1 MKMTVS
7 FSKGKKSE
15 TSIKHNN
22 RSLEKDFDYTKKGHT
37 HIKQQYT
44 SQNRVLK
51 HESIRNSY
59 KKLFGEA
66 VDEYNKKQKRK
77 DRKIKDFYQHIKKSG
92 KQQTQFEFIAQ
103 VGNKDDFEGLDR
115 LDPQGRWQQAADL
128 LQEYEAGFEKRHPQ
142 MHVYNA
148 TIHMDEEGA
157 PHLHMNLVPVAT
169 GYKRGVAVQPSLKRV
184 LSQEGYEVDPKDSRA
199 QFNAFR
205 EQEQQALAKLL
216 QDRGVGRKAGIT
228 NKLKDI
234 HEYKE
239 AMRQI
244 EDAQTQA
251 EQAKDSA
258 KKARLEAG
266 RQIAEANE
274 EAKKAK
280 KSSREQVKKQLLA
293 LKEGA
298 REDKS
303 RPSDYIV
310 TKKTAF
316 GRDTVDREAT
326 EKRIAGL
333 LETAKKAQ
341 YADHWLDDRYESTAE
356 AFSAGYNKAIEEER
370 HKDPT
375 ADPRDSDIERVKAL
389 QAQVAQQQEQL
400 ETQKKTLEKQKKAL
414 DAWQEWQEA
423 LKRWAGE
430 RWEALQRGVE
440 QTLQRMHQEAVERRR
455 EAQRDRSR

>member
-22 RSLEKDFDYTKKGHT
+22 RSIEKDFDFEKKGHA

-51 HESIRNSY
+51 HESIRDAY
-59 KKLFGEA
+59 KDLFGDA
-66 VDEYNKKQKRK
+66 VDQYNQKQKRK

-92 KQQTQFEFIAQ
+92 KQQTQFEFVAQ
-103 VGNKDDFEGLDR
+103 VGNKADFEGLDR

-128 LQEYEAGFEKRHPQ
+128 LEEYEKGFEERHPQ

-148 TIHMDEEGA
+148 VIHMDEEGS
-157 PHLHMNLVPVAT
+157 PHLHMNLIPVAT

-184 LSQEGYEVDPKDSRA
+184 LSQEGYAADPRDSRA

-216 QDRGVGRKAGIT
+216 QDRGIGRKAGIT
-228 NKLKDI
+228 NKLKNI

-244 EDAQTQA
+244 EDAQQA
-251 EQAKDSA
+251 AKT
-258 KKARLEAG
+258 ARLEAG
-266 RQIAEANE
+266 RQIAEAHE

-280 KSSREQVKKQLLA
+280 KASREQVKKQLLD

-298 REDKS
+298 TQAAG
-303 RPSDYIV
+303 RPGDYIV

-326 EKRIAGL
+326 EKRITGL

-341 YADHWLDDRYESTAE
+341 YADHWLDDRYESTDE
-356 AFSAGYNKAIEEER
+356 AFSAGYSKAIEQEEAR

-375 ADPRDSDIERVKAL
+375 ADPRDSDTVRVKAL
-389 QAQVAQQQEQL
+389 QAQVAQQQKQL
-400 ETQKKTLEKQKKAL
+400 ETQKKTIEKQKKAL
-414 DAWQEWQEA
+414 EAWQEWQEA

-440 QTLQRMHQEAVERRR
+440 QTLQRMRQEAVERRR

>member
-37 HIKQQYT
+37 HIKTEYT
-44 SQNRVLK
+44 QMNRVLK
-51 HESIRNSY
+51 HEKIQDVYEN
-59 KKLFGEA
+59 LFGEA
-66 VDEYNKKQKRK
+66 VDAYNKKQKRK
-77 DRKIKDFYQHIKKSG
+77 DRKIDDFYKHVKKSA

-103 VGNKDDFEGLDR
+103 VGNKADFEGLDR
-115 LDPQGRWQQAADL
+115 VDPQGRWQQAADL
-128 LQEYEAGFEKRHPQ
+128 LQEYEADFEKRHPQ
-142 MHVYNA
+142 MRVYNA
-148 TIHMDEEGA
+148 VVHMDENGA
-157 PHLHMNLVPVAT
+157 PHLHMNLIPVAT

-184 LSQEGYEVDPKDSRA
+184 LSQEGYAADPRDSRA

-216 QDRGVGRKAGIT
+216 QDRGIGRKAGIT
-228 NKLKDI
+228 NRLRDI

-239 AMRQI
+239 AMRQV
-244 EDAQTQA
+244 EDAQQA
-251 EQAKDSA
+251 AKT
-258 KKARLEAG
+258 ARREAG
-266 RQIAEANE
+266 RQIAEAHE

-280 KSSREQVKKQLLA
+280 KASREQVKKQLLD

-303 RPSDYIV
+303 RPGDYIV

-341 YADHWLDDRYESTAE
+341 YADHWLDDRYETTAE
-356 AFSAGYNKAIEEER
+356 AFSAGYSKAIEEER

-375 ADPRDSDIERVKAL
+375 ADPRDSDAERVKAL
-389 QAQVAQQQEQL
+389 QAQVAQQQKQL
-400 ETQKKTLEKQKKAL
+400 ETQKKTIEKQKKAL
-414 DAWQEWQEA
+414 EAWQEWQEA

-430 RWEALQRGVE
+430 RWEALQRGVG
-440 QTLQRMHQEAVERRR
+440 QTIQRMRQEAVERRR
-455 EAQRDRSR
+455 EAQRGRSR

>member
-51 HESIRNSY
+51 HESIRDAY
-59 KKLFGEA
+59 KDLFGDA
-66 VDEYNKKQKRK
+66 VNQYNDKQKRK

-103 VGNKDDFEGLDR
+103 VGNKDDFEGFDR

-157 PHLHMNLVPVAT
+157 PHLHMNLIPVAT
-169 GYKRGVAVQPSLKRV
+169 GYKRGVAVQPSFNKTLT
-184 LSQEGYEVDPKDSRA
+184 QEGYVPDPRDSRK

-205 EQEQQALAKLL
+205 EDEQQALAKLL
-216 QDRGVGRKAGIT
+216 QDRGIGRKAGIT

-239 AMRQI
+239 AMQQV

-280 KSSREQVKKQLLA
+280 KSSREQIKKQLLD

-303 RPSDYIV
+303 RPGDYIV

-341 YADHWLDDRYESTAE
+341 YADHWLDDRYESTDE
-356 AFSAGYNKAIEEER
+356 AFSAGYSKAIEEER

-375 ADPRDSDIERVKAL
+375 ADPRDSDAERVKAL
-389 QAQVAQQQEQL
+389 QAQVAQQQKQL
-400 ETQKKTLEKQKKAL
+400 ETQKKTIEQQKKTIE
-414 DAWQEWQEA
+414 AWQEWQEA

-440 QTLQRMHQEAVERRR
+440 QTIQRMHQEAVERRR
-455 EAQRDRSR
+455 EAQRGRER

>member
-44 SQNRVLK
+44 SQNRILK
-51 HESIRNSY
+51 HESIRDAY
-59 KKLFGEA
+59 KNLFGKA
-66 VDEYNKKQKRK
+66 ADQYNQKQKRK

-103 VGNKDDFEGLDR
+103 VGNKADFEGLDR

-128 LQEYEAGFEKRHPQ
+128 LQEYEADFEKRHPQ

-184 LSQEGYEVDPKDSRA
+184 LSQEGYAADPRDSRA

-216 QDRGVGRKAGIT
+216 QDRGIGRKAGIT
-228 NKLKDI
+228 NKLRDV

-244 EDAQTQA
+244 EDAQQA
-251 EQAKDSA
+251 AKTARLKAGEEIAQANKQAK
-258 KKARLEAG
+258 EA
-266 RQIAEANE
+266 QKNADVV
-274 EAKKAK
+274 
-280 KSSREQVKKQLLA
+280 VKKQMLDLQHD
-293 LKEGA
+293 A
-298 REDKS
+298 RGVPSSPDNVIVYKSQKLGLIDK
-303 RPSDYIV
+303 
-310 TKKTAF
+310 
-316 GRDTVDREAT
+316 EAT
-326 EKRIAGL
+326 ENRVQDLIR
-333 LETAKKAQ
+333 TAKEARNAKDWADDQYGQGYAEGKREGEQVGKAFAKDD
-341 YADHWLDDRYESTAE
+341 ADETMKDKDRELAQLRQRVHSQAQQ
-356 AFSAGYNKAIEEER
+356 IEDLQAR
-370 HKDPT
+370 LAKWKK
-375 ADPRDSDIERVKAL
+375 RWKAL
-389 QAQVAQQQEQL
+389 QELTKDKWEKLRDAIESRVSRMEEQERQTAGRRQVASRDQS
-400 ETQKKTLEKQKKAL
+400 
-414 DAWQEWQEA
+414 
-423 LKRWAGE
+423 RE
-430 RWEALQRGVE
+430 R
-440 QTLQRMHQEAVERRR
+440 
-455 EAQRDRSR
+455 

>member
-22 RSLEKDFDYTKKGHT
+22 RSLEKNFDFEKKGHA

-51 HESIRNSY
+51 HESIRDAY
-59 KKLFGEA
+59 KDLFGDA
-66 VDEYNKKQKRK
+66 VDQYNKKQKRK

-92 KQQTQFEFIAQ
+92 KQQTQFEFVAQ
-103 VGNKDDFEGLDR
+103 VGNKGDFEGLDR

-128 LQEYEAGFEKRHPQ
+128 LQEYEADFEKRHPQ

-148 TIHMDEEGA
+148 VIHMDEEGS
-157 PHLHMNLVPVAT
+157 PHLHMNLIPVAT
-169 GYKRGVAVQPSLKRV
+169 GYKRGVAVQPSFNKTLT
-184 LSQEGYEVDPKDSRA
+184 QEGYVPDPRDSRK
-199 QFNAFR
+199 QFNEFR
-205 EQEQQALAKLL
+205 EGEQQALAKLL
-216 QDRGVGRKAGIT
+216 QDRGIGRKAGIT
-228 NKLKDI
+228 NRLQDI

-244 EDAQTQA
+244 EDA
-251 EQAKDSA
+251 KKSA
-258 KKARLEAG
+258 KTARLKAG
-266 RQIAEANE
+266 KEIAEANE

-280 KSSREQVKKQLLA
+280 KASREQVKKQLLD

-303 RPSDYIV
+303 RPGDYIV

-356 AFSAGYNKAIEEER
+356 AFSAGYSKAIEEER

-375 ADPRDSDIERVKAL
+375 ADPRDSEAEQVKAL

-400 ETQKKTLEKQKKAL
+400 ETQKKTIEKQKKAL
-414 DAWQEWQEA
+414 EAWQEWQEA

-440 QTLQRMHQEAVERRR
+440 QTIQRMRQEAVERRR

>member
-22 RSLEKDFDYTKKGHT
+22 RSIEKDFNYTKKGHT

-51 HESIRNSY
+51 HESIQDAY
-59 KKLFGEA
+59 KDLFGDA
-66 VDEYNKKQKRK
+66 VDQYNAKQKRK
-77 DRKIKDFYQHIKKSG
+77 DRKIKDFYQHIKKSA

-103 VGNKDDFEGLDR
+103 VGNKSDFEGLDR

-128 LQEYEAGFEKRHPQ
+128 LEEYEKGFEKRHPQ

-184 LSQEGYEVDPKDSRA
+184 LSQEGYAADPRDSRA

-216 QDRGVGRKAGIT
+216 QDRGIGRKAGIT
-228 NKLKDI
+228 NRLQDI

-244 EDAQTQA
+244 EDAQQA
-251 EQAKDSA
+251 AKT
-258 KKARLEAG
+258 ARLKAG
-266 RQIAEANE
+266 KEIAEANE

-280 KSSREQVKKQLLA
+280 KASREQVKKQLLD

-303 RPSDYIV
+303 RPGDYIV

-356 AFSAGYNKAIEEER
+356 AFSAGYSKAIEEER

-375 ADPRDSDIERVKAL
+375 ADPRDSDAERVTAL
-389 QAQVAQQQEQL
+389 QAQVAQQQKQL
-400 ETQKKTLEKQKKAL
+400 ETQKKTIEKQKKAL

-440 QTLQRMHQEAVERRR
+440 QTIQRMRQEAVERRR

>member
-15 TSIKHNN
+15 TSIRHNN
-22 RSLEKDFDYTKKGHT
+22 RSIEEDFDYTKKGHT
-37 HIKQQYT
+37 HIKTEYT
-44 SQNRVLK
+44 QMNRVLK
-51 HESIRNSY
+51 HEKIQDVY
-59 KKLFGEA
+59 EKLFGEA
-66 VDEYNKKQKRK
+66 VDKYNQKQKRK
-77 DRKIKDFYQHIKKSG
+77 DRKINDFYKHVKKSA

-103 VGNKDDFEGLDR
+103 VGNKDDFAGLDR
-115 LDPQGRWQQAADL
+115 RDPQGRWQQAADL
-128 LQEYEAGFEKRHPQ
+128 LGEYERGFEKRHPQ
-142 MHVYNA
+142 LHVYNA
-148 TIHMDEEGA
+148 VIHMDEQGS
-157 PHLHMNLVPVAT
+157 PHLHLNVVPVAT
-169 GYKRGVAVQPSLKRV
+169 GYKRGVAVQPSFKRV
-184 LSQEGYEVDPKDSRA
+184 LAQEGYATDPKDSRA

-205 EQEQQALAKLL
+205 EQEQQALADFL
-216 QDRGVGRKAGIT
+216 QERGIGREAGIT
-228 NKLKDI
+228 NRLRDV

-239 AMRQI
+239 AMRQV

-266 RQIAEANE
+266 RQIAEAHE

-280 KSSREQVKKQLLA
+280 KASREQVKKQLLD

-303 RPSDYIV
+303 RPGDYIV

-333 LETAKKAQ
+333 LETAKKAR

-356 AFSAGYNKAIEEER
+356 AFSAGYSKAIEEER

-400 ETQKKTLEKQKKAL
+400 ETQKKTIEKQKKAL

-440 QTLQRMHQEAVERRR
+440 QTIERMRQEAVERRR

>member
-15 TSIKHNN
+15 TSIRHNN
-22 RSLEKDFDYTKKGHT
+22 RSLEKDFDFEKKGHH

-44 SQNRVLK
+44 NLNRVLK
-51 HESIRNSY
+51 HESVQDAY
-59 KKLFGEA
+59 KNLFGEA

-77 DRKIKDFYQHIKKSG
+77 DRKIKNFYQHIKKSG
-92 KQQTQFEFIAQ
+92 KQRTQYEFVAQ
-103 VGNKDDFEGLDR
+103 VGNKEDFEGLDR

-128 LQEYEAGFEKRHPQ
+128 LQEYEADFEKRHPQ

-157 PHLHMNLVPVAT
+157 PHLHMNLIPVAT
-169 GYKRGVAVQPSLKRV
+169 GYKRGVSMQPSFNKTLT
-184 LSQEGYEVDPKDSRA
+184 QEGYAPDPRDSRK
-199 QFNAFR
+199 QFIDFR
-205 EQEQQALAKLL
+205 EGEQQALEKLL
-216 QDRGVGRKAGIT
+216 QDRGISRKAGIT

-266 RQIAEANE
+266 RQIAEAHE

-280 KSSREQVKKQLLA
+280 KASREQVKKQLLD

-303 RPSDYIV
+303 RPGDYIV

-341 YADHWLDDRYESTAE
+341 YADHWLDDRYESTDE
-356 AFSAGYNKAIEEER
+356 AFSAGYSKAIEEER

-375 ADPRDSDIERVKAL
+375 ADPRDSDVERVKAL
-389 QAQVAQQQEQL
+389 QAHLAQQQKQL
-400 ETQKKTLEKQKKAL
+400 ETQKKTIEKQKKAL
-414 DAWQEWQEA
+414 EAWQEWQEA
-423 LKRWAGE
+423 LKRWAGK

-440 QTLQRMHQEAVERRR
+440 QTIQRMRQEAVERRR

>member
-1 MKMTVS
+1 MKMTCS

-44 SQNRVLK
+44 SQNRILK
-51 HESIRNSY
+51 HESIRDAY
-59 KKLFGEA
+59 KNLFGKA
-66 VDEYNKKQKRK
+66 VDQYNQKQKRK

-103 VGNKDDFEGLDR
+103 VGNKADFEGLDR

-128 LQEYEAGFEKRHPQ
+128 LQEYEADFEKRHPQ

-184 LSQEGYEVDPKDSRA
+184 LSQEGYVADPRDSRA

-216 QDRGVGRKAGIT
+216 QDRGIGRKAGIT
-228 NKLKDI
+228 NKLRDV

-244 EDAQTQA
+244 EDAQQA
-251 EQAKDSA
+251 AKTARLKAGEEIAQANKQAK
-258 KKARLEAG
+258 EA
-266 RQIAEANE
+266 QKNADVV
-274 EAKKAK
+274 
-280 KSSREQVKKQLLA
+280 VKKQMLDLQHDA
-293 LKEGA
+293 KGVPSSPDNVIVYKSQKLGLI
-298 REDKS
+298 DK
-303 RPSDYIV
+303 
-310 TKKTAF
+310 
-316 GRDTVDREAT
+316 EAT
-326 EKRIAGL
+326 ENRVRDLIR
-333 LETAKKAQ
+333 TAKEARNAKDWADDQYGQGYAEGKREGEQVGKAFAKDD
-341 YADHWLDDRYESTAE
+341 ADKTMKGKDRELAQLRQRVHSQAQQ
-356 AFSAGYNKAIEEER
+356 IEELQAR
-370 HKDPT
+370 LAKWKK
-375 ADPRDSDIERVKAL
+375 RWKAL
-389 QAQVAQQQEQL
+389 QELAKDRWEKWRDAIEARVSRMEEQERQTDARRQVASRDQS
-400 ETQKKTLEKQKKAL
+400 
-414 DAWQEWQEA
+414 
-423 LKRWAGE
+423 
-430 RWEALQRGVE
+430 
-440 QTLQRMHQEAVERRR
+440 
-455 EAQRDRSR
+455 RDR

>member
-37 HIKQQYT
+37 HIKTEYT
-44 SQNRVLK
+44 QMNRVLK
-51 HESIRNSY
+51 HEKIQDVYEN
-59 KKLFGEA
+59 LFGEA
-66 VDEYNKKQKRK
+66 VDAYNKKQKRK
-77 DRKIKDFYQHIKKSG
+77 DRKIDDFYKHVKKSA

-103 VGNKDDFEGLDR
+103 VGNKADFEGLDR
-115 LDPQGRWQQAADL
+115 VDPQGRWQQAADL
-128 LQEYEAGFEKRHPQ
+128 LQEYEADFEKRHPQ

-148 TIHMDEEGA
+148 VIHMDEQGS

-169 GYKRGVAVQPSLKRV
+169 GYKRGVAVQPSFKRV
-184 LSQEGYEVDPKDSRA
+184 LSQEGYAADPRDSRA

-216 QDRGVGRKAGIT
+216 QDRGIGRKAGIT
-228 NKLKDI
+228 NRLQDI

-239 AMRQI
+239 AMRQV
-244 EDAQTQA
+244 EDAQQA
-251 EQAKDSA
+251 AKT
-258 KKARLEAG
+258 ARLKAG
-266 RQIAEANE
+266 KEIAEANE

-280 KSSREQVKKQLLA
+280 KASREQVKKQLLD

-303 RPSDYIV
+303 RPGDYIV

-356 AFSAGYNKAIEEER
+356 AFSAGYSKAIEEER

-375 ADPRDSDIERVKAL
+375 ADPRDSDVERVKAL
-389 QAQVAQQQEQL
+389 QAQVAQQQKQL
-400 ETQKKTLEKQKKAL
+400 ETQKKTIEKQKKAL
-414 DAWQEWQEA
+414 EAWQEWQEA
-423 LKRWAGE
+423 LKRWAGK

-440 QTLQRMHQEAVERRR
+440 QTIQRMHQEAVERRR
-455 EAQRDRSR
+455 EAQRGRSR

>member
-1 MKMTVS
+1 MRMTVS

-15 TSIKHNN
+15 TSIRHNN

-44 SQNRVLK
+44 HENRVLK
-51 HESIRNSY
+51 NESIKDAY
-59 KKLFGEA
+59 KKLFGDA
-66 VDEYNKKQKRK
+66 VDQYNEKQKRK

-103 VGNKDDFEGLDR
+103 VGNKADFEGLDR
-115 LDPQGRWQQAADL
+115 LDPHGRWQQAADL
-128 LQEYEAGFEKRHPQ
+128 LQEYEANFEKRHPQ
-142 MHVYNA
+142 MHIYNA
-148 TIHMDEEGA
+148 VIHMDEQGA
-157 PHLHMNLVPVAT
+157 PHLHMNIVPVAT

-184 LSQEGYEVDPKDSRA
+184 LSQEGYAADPRDSRA

-216 QDRGVGRKAGIT
+216 QDRGIGRKAGIT
-228 NKLKDI
+228 NKLRDV

-239 AMRQI
+239 AMRQV
-244 EDAQTQA
+244 EDAQQA
-251 EQAKDSA
+251 AKT
-258 KKARLEAG
+258 ARLKAG
-266 RQIAEANE
+266 KEIAEANE

-280 KSSREQVKKQLLA
+280 KASREQVKKQLLD

-303 RPSDYIV
+303 RPGDYIV

-356 AFSAGYNKAIEEER
+356 AFSAGYSKAIEEER

-375 ADPRDSDIERVKAL
+375 ADPRDSDTVRVKAL
-389 QAQVAQQQEQL
+389 QAQVAQQQKQL
-400 ETQKKTLEKQKKAL
+400 ETQKKTIEKQKKL
-414 DAWQEWQEA
+414 LEEWQEWQEA

-440 QTLQRMHQEAVERRR
+440 QTIQRMRQEAVERHR